1 MTHVSLE
8 ITLVFKTISAP
19 AEARIN
25 KKVTGMY
32 IRDLVINA
40 MMNLKK
46 LMEFAEEYLNDG
58 GLSSLT
64 TWADLD
70 ATHFWAS
77 YSENQDTLD
86 ALDF

>member
-1 MTHVSLE
+1 
-8 ITLVFKTISAP
+8 
-19 AEARIN
+19 
-25 KKVTGMY
+25 
-32 IRDLVINA
+32 